1 MPPPE
6 VYDAQIGPTDERL
19 LDAASGVM
27 SRAPG
32 PPHDVITVR
41 EDGAQ
46 RSLEVAIP

>member
-41 EDGAQ
+41 EHGAQ